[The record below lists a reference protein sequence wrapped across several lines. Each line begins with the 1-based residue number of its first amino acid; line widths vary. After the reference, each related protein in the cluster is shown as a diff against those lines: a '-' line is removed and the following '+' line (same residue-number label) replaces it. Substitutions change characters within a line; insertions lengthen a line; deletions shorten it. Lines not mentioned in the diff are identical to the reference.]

1 MRMRMMSYFAAALS
15 QVMLV
20 LLFHVRNFCFA
31 CFVFCFK
38 MNLFFFYAQDLSPA
52 SELRCVIFWGNL
64 VREGYFVVTKPC
76 ICELML

>member
-52 SELRCVIFWGNL
+52 SELRCVIFWGRSCQGRVFCCNEAL
-64 VREGYFVVTKPC
+64 Y
-76 ICELML
+76 L